1 MNPILVE
8 VARGGRVE
16 SFHRGA
22 AVVVDADGCV
32 IHAWGDVERPVY
44 PRSAFK
50 PLQALP
56 LVASG
61 AADRFE
67 LTDAEIALA
76 CGSHAGEPLHVATA
90 ESMLRKASQDGSCLE
105 CGVHWPLSES
115 VARELAGRG
124 QLPSAL
130 HNNCSGKHAGFICLA
145 RHRGLDPVG
154 YVQHDHPAMREVT
167 TAIAST
173 TGTVLDDSCGAVDG
187 CSIPTFAIPLWSV
200 ATGFARLGTGCHL
213 TSSLTSAA
221 VRVRA
226 AIAAAPFMLAGSG
239 RFDTRISTAFGEAVL
254 CKCGAEGVAAAAI
267 PGQGLGVAVKI
278 DDGAGRGAEVAM
290 AALLRRILPGPLAEH
305 EELSRSVDVSLRNWN
320 GIVVGQLRACLPLS
334 AH

>member
-8 VARGGRVE
+8 VARGGHVE

-22 AVVVDADGCV
+22 VVVVDADGCV
-32 IHAWGDVERPVY
+32 IQAWGDVERPIY
-44 PRSAFK
+44 PRSAVK

-56 LVASG
+56 LVASD
-61 AADRFE
+61 AADRFG

-105 CGVHWPLSES
+105 CGVHWPLSEA
-115 VARELAGRG
+115 VTRELAGRG
-124 QLPSAL
+124 QLPSTL

-154 YVQHDHPAMREVT
+154 YVKPDHPAMREVT
-167 TAIAST
+167 KALAYV
-173 TGTVLDDSCGAVDG
+173 TGTVLNESCRAIDG
-187 CSIPTFAIPLWSV
+187 CSIPTFAMPLRSV

-213 TSSLTSAA
+213 TSTLTSAA
-221 VRVRA
+221 VRIRA
-226 AIAAAPFMLAGSG
+226 AIAAAPFMLAGLG
-239 RFDTRISTAFGEAVL
+239 RFDTRIATAFGEAVL

-267 PGQGLGVAVKI
+267 PGQGLGLAIKI
-278 DDGAGRGAEVAM
+278 DDGAGRAAEVAM
-290 AALLRRILPGPLAEH
+290 AALLRRILPGPLADH
-305 EELSRSVDVSLRNWN
+305 DELSRSVDVSLHNWN
-320 GIVVGQLRACLPLS
+320 GMVVGQVRACLPES